1 MKNMNIKNMEQHI
14 SQEETRRI
22 IISDMVKKRGTIV
35 PIIGDDTIV
44 YQEKDSGEEI
54 SFQEFVLREFQKKY
68 PHVEVSDADIVS
80 MRERGY
86 YGLSLMSQYYERR
99 FLDDFMDFVNDNRS
113 CIKLKEEVLDFL
125 VTFNFPII
133 ITTVCFDIIEQQL
146 KSKIEDYKS
155 IWYRLNKENITLPA
169 RCVYHIFGQAK
180 DGSKWVSDED
190 LLLFFLLSH
199 NHNDYGAKGL
209 TDYLKENEKKL
220 LALGCNLPNWLFRF
234 LWQPTQAGRTSSM
247 KTTQGYWINKE
258 KPEDSFENFL
268 KKKNFS
274 ADEQVKEILED
285 ATKSLQEEL
294 LREAEERSAEINAE
308 EHFDV
313 FISYA
318 SEDRQVAIVIFEA
331 LRNMNVKAWFD
342 DRGKGEITPGSPYW
356 EKIRNGIQHSAHY
369 MPIITGNW
377 MKKLTSTS
385 SLKDETY
392 LVRDWLEECKKSD
405 SATVLKDNYSIPV
418 IVKGTVYNG
427 VEITDTYVD
436 QLSTFGILPK
446 SLFNE
451 IASRMID
458 ERDLSVFEKIE
469 W

>member
-1 MKNMNIKNMEQHI
+1 MEQHS

-35 PIIGDDTIV
+35 PIVGDDVIV
-44 YQEKDSGEEI
+44 YSSKDSGEEI
-54 SFQEFVLREFQKKY
+54 PLQEFILQEFQKKN
-68 PHVEVSDADIVS
+68 PQVEVAEADIVS
-80 MRERGY
+80 MKERGY

-113 CIKLKEEVLDFL
+113 CIKLKEEVLNFL

-146 KSKIEDYKS
+146 KGKIEDYKS
-155 IWYRLNKENITLPA
+155 IWYKLNKENSTLPS

-180 DGSKWVSDED
+180 DGAKWVSDED
-190 LLLFFLLSH
+190 LLLTFLLSH
-199 NHNDYGAKGL
+199 NHKEYGAMGL

-220 LALGCNLPNWLFRF
+220 FVLGCNLPNWLFRF
-234 LWQPTQAGRTSSM
+234 LWQPTQIGRVANL

-258 KPEDSFENFL
+258 KPKDSFENFL

-274 ADEQVKEILED
+274 ADEQVKEILVD
-285 ATKSLQEEL
+285 ATKQLQEEL
-294 LREAEERSAEINAE
+294 QREAEERSAEIDAE

-318 SEDRQVAIVIFEA
+318 SEDRQIATAIFEA
-331 LRNMNVKAWFD
+331 LKNINVKAWFD

-356 EKIRNGIQHSAHY
+356 EKIKNGILHSAHF
-369 MPIITGNW
+369 MPVITGNW

-405 SATVLKDNYSIPV
+405 SPIQLKANYSIPV
-418 IVKGTVYNG
+418 IIKDSSYNG
-427 VEITDTYVD
+427 VAITEGYVE
-436 QLSTFGILPK
+436 QVASFGVLPNT
-446 SLFNE
+446 LFSG
-451 IASRMID
+451 IDMISFD
-458 ERDLSVFEKIE
+458 ERNLSVFEKIE

>member
-1 MKNMNIKNMEQHI
+1 MEQHI

-44 YQEKDSGEEI
+44 YREKDSGVEI
-54 SFQEFVLREFQKKY
+54 PFQEFILREFQKKY
-68 PHVEVSDADIVS
+68 PHVEVSDADVVS

-113 CIKLKEEVLDFL
+113 CIKLKDEVLDFL

-146 KSKIEDYKS
+146 KGKIEDYKS
-155 IWYRLNKENITLPA
+155 IWYRLNKENSTLPA

-190 LLLFFLLSH
+190 LLLSFLLSH
-199 NHNDYGAKGL
+199 NHNDYGATGL
-209 TDYLKENEKKL
+209 TNYLKENEKKL

-234 LWQPTQAGRTSSM
+234 LWQPTQAGRTGSM

-294 LREAEERSAEINAE
+294 LREAEERSAEIDAE

-318 SEDRQVAIVIFEA
+318 SEDRQVATVIFEA

-356 EKIRNGIQHSAHY
+356 EKIQNGIQHSAHY
-369 MPIITGNW
+369 MPIVTGKW
-377 MKKLTSTS
+377 MEKMTSTS
-385 SLKDETY
+385 SLKEET
-392 LVRDWLEECKKSD
+392 LMVKDWLAECRKNDSPVQLKS
-405 SATVLKDNYSIPV
+405 NYSIPV
-418 IVKGTVYNG
+418 IVNGSEYNE
-427 VEITDTYVD
+427 VEITNSYIE
-436 QLSTFGILPK
+436 QFGSMNVLPK
-446 SLFNE
+446 SLFFH
-451 IASRMID
+451 IDMISFD
-458 ERDLSVFEKIE
+458 GKDMSVFEKIE

>member
-1 MKNMNIKNMEQHI
+1 MEQHI

-44 YQEKDSGEEI
+44 YRGKKSGEEI
-54 SFQEFVLREFQKKY
+54 PFQEFILREFQKKY

-86 YGLSLMSQYYERR
+86 YGLSLMSQYYERW

-113 CIKLKEEVLDFL
+113 CIKLKDEVLDFL

-146 KSKIEDYKS
+146 KSKIEDYRS
-155 IWYRLNKENITLPA
+155 IWYRLNKKNITLPA
-169 RCVYHIFGQAK
+169 RCVYHIFGQAEY
-180 DGSKWVSDED
+180 GVKWVSDED
-190 LLLFFLLSH
+190 LLLSFLLSH

-234 LWQPTQAGRTSSM
+234 LWQPTQAGRTSNM

-274 ADEQVKEILED
+274 ADEQVKEILVD
-285 ATKSLQEEL
+285 ATQQLQEDL
-294 LREAEERSAEINAE
+294 LREAEERSAEIDAE

-318 SEDRQVAIVIFEA
+318 SEDRQVATVIFEA
-331 LRNMNVKAWFD
+331 LKNIGVKAWFD

-356 EKIRNGIQHSAHY
+356 EKIRNGIQHSAHF

-377 MKKLTSTS
+377 MRKQTSTS
-385 SLKDETY
+385 SLKEET
-392 LVRDWLEECKKSD
+392 LMVKEWLAECRKSD
-405 SATVLKDNYSIPV
+405 SDVQLKSNYSIPV
-418 IVKGTVYNG
+418 ILNGSEYNE
-427 VEITDTYVD
+427 VEITNSYIE
-436 QLSTFGILPK
+436 QFGSMNVLPK
-446 SLFNE
+446 TLFYH
-451 IASRMID
+451 IDMISFD
-458 ERDLSVFEKIE
+458 GKDLSVFEKIE

>member
-1 MKNMNIKNMEQHI
+1 MNQYI

-22 IISDMVKKRGTIV
+22 IISDMVKKRNSIV
-35 PIIGDDTIV
+35 PIIGDDVLV
-44 YQEKDSGEEI
+44 YKEKDSSIEI
-54 SFQEFVLREFQKKY
+54 PFQEFILQEFQKKY
-68 PHVEVSDADIVS
+68 PHIETSEADVIS
-80 MRERGY
+80 MKERGY

-99 FLDDFMDFVNDNRS
+99 FLDDFMDFVNENRS
-113 CIKLKEEVLDFL
+113 YIKLKDEVIDFL

-146 KSKIEDYKS
+146 RSRVEDYKS
-155 IWYRLNKENITLPA
+155 IWYKLNKENSTLPS

-180 DGSKWVSDED
+180 DGAKWVSDED
-190 LLLFFLLSH
+190 LLLTFLLSH
-199 NHNDYGAKGL
+199 NHKEYGATGL
-209 TDYLKENEKKL
+209 TDFLKENEKKL
-220 LALGCNLPNWLFRF
+220 FVLGCNLPNWLFRF
-234 LWQPTQAGRTSSM
+234 LWQPTQVGRISNL

-274 ADEQVKEILED
+274 ADEQVKEILVD
-285 ATKSLQEEL
+285 ATKLLQEEL
-294 LREAEERSAEINAE
+294 QREAEERMALIGAE

-318 SEDRQVAIVIFEA
+318 SEDRHIANAIFEA
-331 LRNMNVKAWFD
+331 LKDINVKAWFD

-356 EKIRNGIQHSAHY
+356 EKIKNGIKHSAHF

-377 MKKLTSTS
+377 MHKLTNTS

-392 LVRDWLEECKKSD
+392 LVRDWLAECKKND
-405 SATVLKDNYSIPV
+405 STTRLKDNYSIPV
-418 IVKGTVYNG
+418 IIEGSEYNEESITTDY
-427 VEITDTYVD
+427 VEQATRW
-436 QLSTFGILPK
+436 FLPK
-446 SLFNE
+446 SLFHQ
-451 IASRMID
+451 IDMISFD
-458 ERDLSVFEKIE
+458 EKDASVFEKIE